1 MTGFTT
7 IANATFLQDKPILGS
22 TGVALRDNA
31 ISIGE
36 ADVSVPL
43 NLLPTVLLGTLATT
57 SGSTQTLSG
66 LVLTPYKFLTIV
78 LDNVGPSG
86 GSPPAFDIL
95 LGGVVVVTGPPRT
108 AVLTTLELSSGFA
121 FSGSSFLGA
130 TSYSTATTALVFT
143 ITGGV
148 FAVGSIRVYGGK

>member
-7 IANATFLQDKPILGS
+7 ITNATFLQDKPILGS

-36 ADVSVPL
+36 ADASVPL
-43 NLLPTVLLGTLATT
+43 NLLPTVLLGTIATT
-57 SGSTQTLSG
+57 SGSSQTLSG
-66 LVLTPYKFLTIV
+66 LVLTPYKFITV
-78 LDNVGPSG
+78 VMDMVGVGG
-86 GSPPAFDIL
+86 GSPPAFNVL
-95 LGGVVVVTGPPRT
+95 LGGVIIGSGPPGINK
-108 AVLTTLELSSGFA
+108 LTTLEMSSGFA
-121 FSGSSFLGA
+121 FDGGSYLGA

-148 FAVGSIRVYGGK
+148 FAVGSIRVYGVK